1 MPFEPLRTDEKLTE
15 KAVKTKSMDDL
26 MLGGCTGFVGVSV
39 GTFLLAMWPFLVF
52 GTSPEYQDLL
62 LAFPIGLIPAMVLG
76 AYTSKR
82 FGLAAACG
90 FIGGAMAIAVFMH
103 LIANRTV
110 LALFAQSGNRSVPP
124 FVLVYLIP
132 VAWTLAAVAVAYAF
146 IPKSELA
153 DWLQKK
159 P

>member
-15 KAVKTKSMDDL
+15 KAAKPKSMDDL

-52 GTSPEYQDLL
+52 GTTPAYQDLL
-62 LAFPIGLIPAMVLG
+62 YAFPIGLIPAAALG

-103 LIANRTV
+103 LIANRTM
-110 LALFAQSGNRSVPP
+110 LALFAESGNRSAPP
-124 FVLVYLIP
+124 FILVYLIP
-132 VAWTLAAVAVAYAF
+132 VFWTLAAVGLAYAF
-146 IPKSELA
+146 VPKSELA
-153 DWLQKK
+153 DWFHKK